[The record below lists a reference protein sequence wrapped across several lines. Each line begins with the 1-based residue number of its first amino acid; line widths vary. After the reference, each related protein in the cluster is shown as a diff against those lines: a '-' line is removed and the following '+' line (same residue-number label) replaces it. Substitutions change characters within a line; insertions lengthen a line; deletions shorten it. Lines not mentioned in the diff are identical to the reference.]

1 VLLNL
6 RGSGQLC
13 TDVVDQPQRI
23 REALD
28 RIYEG
33 WHSAFTEMYRIALG
47 QGAGLVHWHRLWSNQ
62 PWVIPECDLNALI
75 GPTQFKD
82 LFLPDIARHAATVGR
97 AVFHL
102 DGPDAARH
110 VDALL
115 DVPEIQAI
123 QFTPGAGTPS
133 ALAWVEMLHKIQRR
147 GRSVLIICP
156 AKEVLALCQALQ
168 PQGLAI
174 WVDTALT
181 PDALDALFARFC
193 EIYF

>member
-1 VLLNL
+1 
-6 RGSGQLC
+6 
-13 TDVVDQPQRI
+13 
-23 REALD
+23 
-28 RIYEG
+28 
-33 WHSAFTEMYRIALG
+33 
-47 QGAGLVHWHRLWSNQ
+47 LV
-62 PWVIPECDLNALI
+62 
-75 GPTQFKD
+75 GPSQFKD

-115 DVPEIQAI
+115 EVPEIQAI
-123 QFTPGAGTPS
+123 QFTPGTGTPS
-133 ALAWVEMLHKIQRR
+133 ALAWVDMFHKIQRR

-156 AKEVLALCQALQ
+156 TEEVLALCEALQ
-168 PQGLAI
+168 PEGLAI

-193 EIYF
+193 EVYL